1 MKVPSI
7 PFIRAS
13 RRAPPR
19 TEETIYEAL
28 RPAFAGLMDISLTP
42 HSGPAFYGT
51 NIDFKDCTVSAG
63 VHPAIRAKSS
73 AADRDSRATLLVCHS
88 GSAVFNY
95 AGRQRLTLRPRK
107 AGLLKN
113 RDWLADCSDYGGF
126 VIRLPRAAL
135 AQSMSLAFDREVPP
149 EDIDDLELKPDAALC
164 LRRSL
169 QALDIA
175 YSPELAATGLFDD
188 NLLATVALCMADPGA
203 HGAATPQERLSAIVE
218 QACRMIR
225 KNIKS
230 PLSVAELARTLGV
243 SERYLQLAFQSVFE
257 TGPKQWML
265 HEKLLAARQDMLCN
279 PSLALSRLAEDYHFS
294 SPAHFSKAFRKMF
307 GTYPSSVRHGAEDAS
322 A

>member
-1 MKVPSI
+1 MKVPAI
-7 PFIRAS
+7 PFIRS
-13 RRAPPR
+13 SKGLPPR

-28 RPAFAGLMDISLTP
+28 KPALAGLKHVSLTAD
-42 HSGPAFYGT
+42 SGPAFYGT

-63 VHPAIRAKSS
+63 VHPAIRAQSS
-73 AADRDSRATLLVCHS
+73 ATDREPRATLLVCHS

-95 AGRQRLTLRPRK
+95 AGRQRLTLKPMK

-113 RDWLADCSDYGGF
+113 RDWMADCSDYAGF
-126 VIRLPRAAL
+126 VIRLPRSAL
-135 AQSMSLAFDREVPP
+135 AQSMSLAFDREVTPD
-149 EDIDDLELKPDAALC
+149 DIDDLALKPDAAFC
-164 LRRSL
+164 LRRAL

-188 NLLATVALCMADPGA
+188 SLVATAALCMADPGV
-203 HGAATPQERLSAIVE
+203 HGATAPQARMKAIVE
-218 QACRMIR
+218 QACRIIR
-225 KNIKS
+225 KDIKS

-265 HEKLLAARQDMLCN
+265 HEKLSAARRDMLRN

-307 GTYPSSVRHGAEDAS
+307 GTYPSGVRHGAEDAS